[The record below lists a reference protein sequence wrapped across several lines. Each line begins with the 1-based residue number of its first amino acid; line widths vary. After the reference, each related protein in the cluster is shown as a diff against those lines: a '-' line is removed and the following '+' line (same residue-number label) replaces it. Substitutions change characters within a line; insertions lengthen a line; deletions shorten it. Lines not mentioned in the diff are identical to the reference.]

1 MDDFIILSADSS
13 TPYSIFEQLSS
24 LDKQAVGNEG
34 WSAESFRSEA
44 EKDNGFVLYAENSD
58 GIIALLSAYSAIGEA
73 DITSV
78 AVAPAYRRR
87 GLAQKLIMELESRLP
102 DDTESIFLEVRES
115 NTPAITLYEK
125 CGFERLSIRRNFYSD
140 PSENAIV
147 MQKHI

>member
-1 MDDFIILSADSS
+1 MDDFIILSADGS

-58 GIIALLSAYSAIGEA
+58 GIIALLSAYSAIGET